1 MNLYTLTN
9 KLLEESLNAVARF
22 EKMREEDRDPDFF
35 EEVKPHADEYRT
47 HLQRWE
53 TLAGEYVVNYKPKY
67 FHQMQ
72 ILNIIDAMEQLIV
85 QSFYKK
91 TSKKRFM
98 DSAHSIQY
106 SLGKL
111 KRYLEEDGCDAE

>member
-1 MNLYTLTN
+1 MTLYTLTN
-9 KLLEESLNAVARF
+9 ELLQNVQAAVKRY
-22 EKMREEDRDPDFF
+22 EKMRELDLDPDFF
-35 EEVKPHADEYRT
+35 TEVKPCADEFLIR
-47 HLQRWE
+47 LKAWQG
-53 TLAGEYVVNYKPKY
+53 LAEQYVAEYAPKY

-91 TSKKRFM
+91 TSKKRFL
-98 DSAHSIQY
+98 DSARSIEY

-111 KRYLEEDGCDAE
+111 KRYLEEDGLHVQ

>member
-9 KLLEESLNAVARF
+9 ELLQNIQAAVKRY
-22 EKMREEDRDPDFF
+22 EKMREFDLDPDFF
-35 EEVKPHADEYRT
+35 AEVKPYADEFLVRLKT
-47 HLQRWE
+47 WQE
-53 TLAGEYVVNYKPKY
+53 LAEKYVADYAPKY
-67 FHQMQ
+67 FHRMQ

-91 TSKKRFM
+91 TSKKRFL
-98 DSAHSIQY
+98 DSARSIEY

-111 KRYLEEDGCDAE
+111 KRYLEEDGLHVQ